1 MKNLLITSAVLA
13 MLATPSLALQL
24 NEKLS
29 FDTTVTT
36 AYSVET
42 DIFVASNTFEL
53 NYEVRD
59 GLAIYLDTAIDLQ
72 NIAFTGTNL
81 GVSYT
86 PASFDKITV
95 TTEAQFDANL
105 DYTDLVISAELK
117 F

>member
-24 NEKLS
+24 NDKLS
-29 FDTTVTT
+29 FNNDVVA

-42 DIFVASNTFEL
+42 DVFSASNTFEL

-59 GLAIYLDTAIDLQ
+59 GLEVYFDSTIDLQ
-72 NIAFTGTNL
+72 DIDFSGANL

-86 PASFDKITV
+86 PASFNKITV

-105 DYTDLVISAELK
+105 DYSDLVISAELK

>member
-24 NEKLS
+24 NDKLS
-29 FDTTVTT
+29 FDTTVN
-36 AYSVET
+36 AIYSVET
-42 DIFVASNTFEL
+42 DLFTASNTFEL
-53 NYEVRD
+53 NYQVKD
-59 GLAIYLDTAIDLQ
+59 GLEVYIDTAIDLQ
-72 NIAFTGTNL
+72 DIDFNGTNL

-105 DYTDLVISAELK
+105 DYSDLVISAELK

>member
-24 NEKLS
+24 TEKLS
-29 FDTTVTT
+29 FDTTVK
-36 AYSVET
+36 AVYSVET
-42 DIFVASNTFEL
+42 DVFAASNSFEL
-53 NYEVRD
+53 NYEVND
-59 GLAIYLDTAIDLQ
+59 GLGVYVDTAINLQ
-72 NIAFTGTNL
+72 DIDFNGANL

-86 PASFDKITV
+86 PTSFNKFTV

-105 DYTDLVISAELK
+105 DYSDLVISAELK

>member
-24 NEKLS
+24 TEKLS
-29 FDTTVTT
+29 FDTTVKA

-42 DIFVASNTFEL
+42 DIFAASNSFEL
-53 NYEVRD
+53 NYQAKD
-59 GLAIYLDTAIDLQ
+59 GLAVYLDTAVDLQ
-72 NIAFTGTNL
+72 DIDFNGANL

-86 PASFDKITV
+86 PASFEKITI

-105 DYTDLVISAELK
+105 DYSDLVISAELT

>member
-13 MLATPSLALQL
+13 MLATPSLALEL
-24 NEKLS
+24 TEKLS
-29 FDTTVTT
+29 FDTTIKA

-42 DIFVASNTFEL
+42 DVFAASNSFEL

-59 GLAIYLDTAIDLQ
+59 GLAVYLDTAINLQ
-72 NIAFTGTNL
+72 DIAFTGANL

-86 PASFDKITV
+86 PASFNKITV
-95 TTEAQFDANL
+95 TTEAQFDGNL
-105 DYTDLVISAELK
+105 EYSDLVISAELK